1 MKRNSNKYNF
11 WKSKLFYRLVSLL
24 IALLLVA
31 YVGNLNNGNIHL
43 SSGEQNSPLSAIKT
57 KTLTVPVQLNID
69 SSEYYVSNYPK
80 NVKVRLSGPISL
92 VDAANNTR
100 NFSVTANL
108 RNMGIGN
115 HRVNLDG
122 EKFLS
127 KGVKILEEL
136 NKMKEKQ
143 AFHVNGYLGLLIAIL
158 GGLVGLWLIYSGFR
172 FGHLLSMVIGVVL
185 VVLILVLSSSL
196 TIIQPNEAKALT
208 FFGNYIGTIRD
219 AGLFMTVPFTDKEPV
234 SLRVRNFNS
243 QILKVND
250 SKGNPVEIAAVIVFK
265 VVDTAKALFS
275 VDDYEQ
281 FVQIQSESAIRHVAS
296 EYPYDTFE
304 NEDALTLR
312 SNPTEVSDRL
322 ASELQER
329 LNVAGVKIV
338 ETRLTHLAY
347 ATEIASAM
355 LQKQQSSAILSARKI
370 IVEGAVSITEDAIDR
385 LAKEANLELTDEQR
399 LQIINNIM
407 VAIISERGTQPV
419 INTGTQQ

>member
-1 MKRNSNKYNF
+1 
-11 WKSKLFYRLVSLL
+11 
-24 IALLLVA
+24 
-31 YVGNLNNGNIHL
+31 
-43 SSGEQNSPLSAIKT
+43 
-57 KTLTVPVQLNID
+57 
-69 SSEYYVSNYPK
+69 
-80 NVKVRLSGPISL
+80 
-92 VDAANNTR
+92 
-100 NFSVTANL
+100 
-108 RNMGIGN
+108 
-115 HRVNLDG
+115 
-122 EKFLS
+122 
-127 KGVKILEEL
+127 
-136 NKMKEKQ
+136 MKEKR
-143 AFHVNGYLGLLIAIL
+143 AFHVNGYLGLLVAII
-158 GGLVGLWLIYSGFR
+158 GGLIGLWLVYSGFKS
-172 FGHLLSMVIGVVL
+172 GHLVSVISGIIL
-185 VVLILVLSSSL
+185 VILMLILASSL

-219 AGLFMTVPFTDKEPV
+219 AGLFMTVPFTDKQPV

-265 VVDTAKALFS
+265 VVDTSKALFS

-281 FVQIQSESAIRHVAS
+281 FVQIQSESAVRHVAS

-322 ASELQER
+322 TNELQER
-329 LNVAGVKIV
+329 LNVAGVKVV

-385 LAKEANLELTDEQR
+385 LSKEANLDLSDDQR

-419 INTGTQQ
+419 INTGTKQ

>member
-1 MKRNSNKYNF
+1 
-11 WKSKLFYRLVSLL
+11 
-24 IALLLVA
+24 
-31 YVGNLNNGNIHL
+31 
-43 SSGEQNSPLSAIKT
+43 
-57 KTLTVPVQLNID
+57 
-69 SSEYYVSNYPK
+69 
-80 NVKVRLSGPISL
+80 
-92 VDAANNTR
+92 
-100 NFSVTANL
+100 
-108 RNMGIGN
+108 
-115 HRVNLDG
+115 
-122 EKFLS
+122 
-127 KGVKILEEL
+127 
-136 NKMKEKQ
+136 MKEKN
-143 AFHVNGYLGLLIAIL
+143 AFHVNGYLALLLTIIGALIGSWLVYFGWRHESTGLIIL
-158 GGLVGLWLIYSGFR
+158 GGLVWL
-172 FGHLLSMVIGVVL
+172 L
-185 VVLILVLSSSL
+185 VLIACTSL
-196 TIIQPNEAKALT
+196 TIIQPNEAKVLT

-219 AGLFMTVPFTDKEPV
+219 AGLFMTVPFTDKQRV
-234 SLRVRNFNS
+234 SLRVCNFNS

-250 SKGNPVEIAAVIVFK
+250 SKGNPVEIAAVIVYK

-322 ASELQER
+322 TAELQDR
-329 LNVAGVKIV
+329 LNVAGVKII

-370 IVEGAVSITEDAIDR
+370 IVEGAVSITEDAINR
-385 LAKEANLELTDEQR
+385 LAKEANLDLTDDQR

-419 INTGTQQ
+419 INTGTSN

>member
-1 MKRNSNKYNF
+1 
-11 WKSKLFYRLVSLL
+11 
-24 IALLLVA
+24 
-31 YVGNLNNGNIHL
+31 
-43 SSGEQNSPLSAIKT
+43 
-57 KTLTVPVQLNID
+57 
-69 SSEYYVSNYPK
+69 
-80 NVKVRLSGPISL
+80 
-92 VDAANNTR
+92 
-100 NFSVTANL
+100 
-108 RNMGIGN
+108 MGDE
-115 HRVNLDG
+115 V
-122 EKFLS
+122 E
-127 KGVKILEEL
+127 
-136 NKMKEKQ
+136 MKEKR
-143 AFHVNGYLGLLIAIL
+143 AFHVNGYLGLLVAII
-158 GGLVGLWLIYSGFR
+158 GGLIGLWLVYSGFR
-172 FGHLLSMVIGVVL
+172 SGRLVSVISGIILVVL
-185 VVLILVLSSSL
+185 VLILASSL

-219 AGLFMTVPFTDKEPV
+219 AGLFMTVPFTDKQPV

-265 VVDTAKALFS
+265 VVDTSKALFS

-281 FVQIQSESAIRHVAS
+281 FVQIQSESAVRHVAS

-322 ASELQER
+322 TAELQER
-329 LNVAGVKIV
+329 LNVAGVKVV

-385 LAKEANLELTDEQR
+385 LSKEANLDLSDDQR

-419 INTGTQQ
+419 INTGTKQ

>member
-1 MKRNSNKYNF
+1 
-11 WKSKLFYRLVSLL
+11 
-24 IALLLVA
+24 
-31 YVGNLNNGNIHL
+31 
-43 SSGEQNSPLSAIKT
+43 
-57 KTLTVPVQLNID
+57 
-69 SSEYYVSNYPK
+69 
-80 NVKVRLSGPISL
+80 
-92 VDAANNTR
+92 
-100 NFSVTANL
+100 
-108 RNMGIGN
+108 
-115 HRVNLDG
+115 
-122 EKFLS
+122 
-127 KGVKILEEL
+127 
-136 NKMKEKQ
+136 MKEKN
-143 AFHVNGYLGLLIAIL
+143 AFHVNGYLGLLLTIIGALLGAWLVWTGSRNSSMGMIVVGGIIL
-158 GGLVGLWLIYSGFR
+158 
-172 FGHLLSMVIGVVL
+172 L
-185 VVLILVLSSSL
+185 VVIIFCTTL
-196 TIIQPNEAKALT
+196 TIIQPNEAKVLT

-219 AGLFMTVPFTDKEPV
+219 AGLFMTVPFTEKQRV
-234 SLRVRNFNS
+234 SLRVCNFNS

-250 SKGNPVEIAAVIVFK
+250 SKGNPVEIAAVIVYK
-265 VVDTAKALFS
+265 VVDTSKALFS

-322 ASELQER
+322 TGELQER
-329 LNVAGVKIV
+329 LNVAGVKII

-385 LAKEANLELTDEQR
+385 LAKEADLNLTDEQR